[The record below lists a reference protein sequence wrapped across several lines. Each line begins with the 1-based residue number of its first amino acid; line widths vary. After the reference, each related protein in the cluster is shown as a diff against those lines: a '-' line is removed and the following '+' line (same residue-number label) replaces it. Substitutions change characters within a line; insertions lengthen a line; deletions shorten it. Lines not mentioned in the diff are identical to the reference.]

1 MGGRTSALTPYETTT
16 QAAFAASQGKYMP
29 SSAERCY
36 LHSKPPFQ
44 IRDPGRDG
52 KSKMLCGIRSEEF
65 GCTRDDPEYLDGHIV
80 GNPIPNKQTVYTV
93 GEYRRKWTKSAP
105 EIVAAGAQDTSEH
118 RAAFGTPDLSR
129 VESGFLRPG
138 HVGTWH

>member
-29 SSAERCY
+29 SSAERCD